1 MVHLKLVV
9 NPIELV
15 HDVNFELHS
24 AISSV
29 HLAEGCRLPEGSFEL
44 VLKDCQPYRVWIA
57 AVSGDLVDTVATFSG
72 LVNSPT
78 FEAELGS
85 LTDPNGIA
93 VSGTWRHALD
103 VLRTAFGVE
112 DFEDLFVDCNR
123 LVRMH
128 SAFDVE
134 ASGGGGSEGLCL

>member
-1 MVHLKLVV
+1 MVHLQLVV

-29 HLAEGCRLPEGSFEL
+29 HLAEGCRVPEGTFEL
-44 VLKDCQPYRVWIA
+44 VLKDSQPYRVWIA
-57 AVSGDLVDTVATFSG
+57 AVSGDLVDTVTAFLG

-93 VSGTWRHALD
+93 VSGA
-103 VLRTAFGVE
+103 G
-112 DFEDLFVDCNR
+112 
-123 LVRMH
+123 
-128 SAFDVE
+128 
-134 ASGGGGSEGLCL
+134 

>member
-1 MVHLKLVV
+1 MSHHLLVTY
-9 NPIELV
+9 PFMLV

-44 VLKDCQPYRVWIA
+44 LGLCQPYRVWIA
-57 AVSGDLVDTVATFSG
+57 AVSGDFVDTVAAFLG
-72 LVNSPT
+72 LINSPT
-78 FEAELGS
+78 FEAMLGS

-93 VSGTWRHALD
+93 VSGTWRNALD

-134 ASGGGGSEGLCL
+134 ATTRSGSEGLCL